1 MSELWA
7 PCLRFRLSGKW
18 RVIHLNNKHKPSLW
32 KKWFWWRH
40 HWLCR
45 YLETSAL
52 DHSDISRDPV
62 TEFDFNNISEGQLLH
77 DYYGDQGQHLR
88 WDRFKNLVLPR
99 PSLWSSHHSCGQQRI
114 VGQGSWIPPWS
125 LQTLTP
131 GKRKL
136 DEMMVMKKV
145 LLRKVLPGSRRKCQ
159 WQWRQ
164 QKVQFPGR
172 GYHPEVLRRH
182 LPRMLS
188 LTMMLWS
195 NFQHF
200 ERNIK
205 WRWRQWWDLDAVG
218 KEAEDGAKPEK

>member
-1 MSELWA
+1 MKKMVLVTTSLVVPVPWNLCTRSLGYQQGSYLRTWSQQRLRGSAPTWLWWWS
-7 PCLRFRLSGKW
+7 CTTFEMRYDLG
-18 RVIHLNNKHKPSLW
+18 I
-32 KKWFWWRH
+32 WF
-40 HWLCR
+40 
-45 YLETSAL
+45 
-52 DHSDISRDPV
+52 
-62 TEFDFNNISEGQLLH
+62 
-77 DYYGDQGQHLR
+77 
-88 WDRFKNLVLPR
+88 LPR

-136 DEMMVMKKV
+136 DEMMVMRKV